1 MMRLEQIAVKPNN
14 NFWEAYLGSDAN
26 FVSLRDDYPF
36 YQKKNPMIRLKG
48 IHFPTDTI
56 LFAVFL

>member
-1 MMRLEQIAVKPNN
+1 MRLERIAVKPNK

-26 FVSLRDDYPF
+26 FVSLRDDCPF
-36 YQKKNPMIRLKG
+36 YQKNNPIIRFKG
-48 IHFPTDTI
+48 IRFPTDTI